1 MPVSVVNSVVRVRD
15 STNQAGH

>member
-15 STNQAGH
+15 STNQAGR